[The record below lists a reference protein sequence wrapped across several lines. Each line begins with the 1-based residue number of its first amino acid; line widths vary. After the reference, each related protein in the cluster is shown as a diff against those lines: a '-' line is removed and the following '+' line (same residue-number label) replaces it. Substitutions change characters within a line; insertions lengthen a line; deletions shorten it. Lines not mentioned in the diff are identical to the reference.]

1 MAGHYPIIKPSALL
15 PGGFVAAAPG
25 KVNRFLH
32 VLGRLPDSYHLL
44 ETGFQFL
51 NWCDWIHVRKK
62 SIPGIQIL
70 HDPLRLNQS
79 NLVYKAAEKLL
90 HQTELGVEIL
100 IEKHLP
106 TGGGLG
112 GGSSDAATTLVVL
125 NHIFDLGLNQISL
138 QKIGIQLGADI
149 PVFIF
154 GQSCLAKGIGEI
166 FEAIEWPGKRVLIVD
181 PQIIVSTKLIF
192 QHPKLTRDTPSC
204 SIRAVQLDTTRNDCE
219 AVVRFVYPKIDRL
232 IEGLKV
238 FGDPRLTGTGGCV
251 FVVDPSNRFSTQD
264 IVGDLGVVKES
275 LLNNR
280 SMLYTSS
287 AVK

>member
-1 MAGHYPIIKPSALL
+1 MAGHYPIIQPSALL

-32 VLGRLPDSYHLL
+32 VLGRLPDSYHSL

-51 NWCDWIHVRKK
+51 NWCDWIHFRKK

-70 HDPLRLNQS
+70 HDPLKLNQS
-79 NLVYKAAEKLL
+79 NLVYQAAEKLL
-90 HQTELGVEIL
+90 HHTELGVDIL

-125 NHIFDLGLNQISL
+125 NHIFDLGFNQASL
-138 QKIGIQLGADI
+138 QNIGIQLGADI
-149 PVFIF
+149 PIFIF

-166 FEAIEWPGKRVLIVD
+166 FEVIEWPGKRVLIVN
-181 PQIIVSTKLIF
+181 PQIAVSTKLIF

-204 SIRAVQLDTTRNDCE
+204 SIRASQLDTTRNDCE
-219 AVVRFVYPKIDRL
+219 AVVRLVYPKIDRL
-232 IEGLKV
+232 IEALKIL
-238 FGDPRLTGTGGCV
+238 GDPRLTGTGGCV
-251 FVVDPSNRFSTQD
+251 FIVDPSNRFNTQD
-264 IVGDLGVVKES
+264 IVGDLGLVKES
-275 LLNNR
+275 LLSNR

-287 AVK
+287 AIK